1 MIGWE
6 PFFPPL
12 SKQDWENF
20 HEEVESVSQ
29 RTLQTS
35 WVHKLVH
42 LLATEDIYGLILAST
57 EDPNTTL
64 RRSDA
69 VTPR

>member
-1 MIGWE
+1 MIGCK
-6 PFFPPL
+6 PFFPLSKQDWENFHEEVESVSSSAMIGCKPFFPL

-35 WVHKLVH
+35 
-42 LLATEDIYGLILAST
+42 
-57 EDPNTTL
+57 
-64 RRSDA
+64 
-69 VTPR
+69 

>member
-1 MIGWE
+1 MTREFENWCEQLTFKTVSSSAMIGWE

-29 RTLQTS
+29 GTLQTS
-35 WVHKLVH
+35 
-42 LLATEDIYGLILAST
+42 
-57 EDPNTTL
+57 
-64 RRSDA
+64 
-69 VTPR
+69 